1 MTRHNR
7 TPSKSFFKTLKIK
20 IKGLKTYKLAVKRYT
35 IKSNLELKIKLA
47 HLKINSQDR
56 PHFSQ
61 RCHLLPMH
69 QVLARVISLIGP
81 MEVLETVSQTAQD
94 LRLHKYTR
102 ALRECSRKWL
112 WPSKSNSCIKSRIKK
127 LPKED

>member
-1 MTRHNR
+1 MKHNR
-7 TPSKSFFKTLKIK
+7 TPLKSFCKTLKIK
-20 IKGLKTYKLAVKRYT
+20 SKGSGISKLAAKRYI
-35 IKSNLELKIKLA
+35 IKFNLEIKTKLA

-56 PHFSQ
+56 THFSQ
-61 RCHLLPMH
+61 KFHLLPMH

-94 LRLHKYTR
+94 PRLHKYIL

-112 WPSKSNSCIKSRIKK
+112 WPSKLNSCIKNRIKK
-127 LPKED
+127 LPRED